1 MPGRPFLQIPGPTLV
16 PERIVR
22 AMAQPVIDHRG
33 PRFAALVQECL
44 DGLKE
49 IFRTERG
56 HVVLYPGSGTGAW
69 EAAVVNTLSPG
80 DRVLACVNGHF
91 ATGFARTAAAYGIEV
106 DRLELAYG
114 DSVPAAEV
122 ERRLAADAA
131 REIRAVLVV
140 HNETSTGV
148 TSSVA
153 AVRAAMD
160 RAGHPALLLVDTV
173 SSLASIDFRLDAWG
187 VDVALTG
194 PQKGLMLPPGMAILA
209 VSERALSASEK
220 ARCPRSY
227 WDWQP
232 VLERNRRGE
241 FPYTPATVLLFGLRE
256 AIAMIREEG
265 LEQVFARH
273 ARLAEAC
280 RRAVRALGLEIL
292 CRDPAAYSSTLTA
305 VVMPEAFDSDEF
317 IRHAYRRL
325 DLSLGVGLGAVKGR
339 VFRIGHLGSLN
350 ELELLGGLAGVEMM
364 LRDFG
369 VRVPLGAGV
378 AAAQEFLLG
387 GGLGGPLRCLPQE

>member
-22 AMAQPVIDHRG
+22 AMARPIIDHRG
-33 PRFAALVQECL
+33 PTFAALLQRCL
-44 DGLKE
+44 DGLKRVFQTRDGQ
-49 IFRTERG
+49 IA
-56 HVVLYPGSGTGAW
+56 LYPGSGTGAW
-69 EAAVVNTLSPG
+69 EAAIVNTLSPG

-91 ATGFARTAAAYGIEV
+91 STGFARTAAAYGIEC
-106 DRLELAYG
+106 DRLEVPYG
-114 DSVPAAEV
+114 LGVPADEV
-122 ERRLAADAA
+122 EARLRADEA
-131 REIRAVLVV
+131 RELRAVLLV

-148 TSSVA
+148 TSNVA
-153 AVRAAMD
+153 AIRAAMD

-173 SSLASIDFRLDAWG
+173 SSLASIDFRFDEWR

-209 VSERALSASEK
+209 ISERALGASEK

-241 FPYTPATVLLFGLRE
+241 FPYTPATVLLFGLEE
-256 AIAMIREEG
+256 AIAMLDEEG
-265 LEQVFARH
+265 LPRVFARH
-273 ARLAEAC
+273 ARRHASAS
-280 RRAVRALGLEIL
+280 RAVRGLGLEIL
-292 CRDPAAYSSTLTA
+292 CRNPAEHSNTLTA
-305 VVMPEAFDSDEF
+305 VVMPSGFDSDEY
-317 IRHAYRRL
+317 IRHANRRL
-325 DLSLGVGLGAVKGR
+325 DLSLGVGLGAVKGK

-350 ELELLGGLAGVEMM
+350 ELELLGGLAGVEMT

-369 VRVPLGAGV
+369 VPIRLGSGL
-378 AAAQEFLLG
+378 AAAEEFLLA
-387 GGLGGPLRCLPQE
+387 